1 MSFLFS
7 HVLAGPWVLQ
17 AEHEVCNIR
26 VTGVQLR
33 GEKFTEG
40 TEDLALTLE
49 IGLSLSRLL
58 VVTLSVRLQQRL
70 QRVGGCPHLSV
81 QILEINVID

>member
-1 MSFLFS
+1 MQF
-7 HVLAGPWVLQ
+7 G
-17 AEHEVCNIR
+17 
-26 VTGVQLR
+26 

-40 TEDLALTLE
+40 TEDLALTLQ

-81 QILEINVID
+81 EILQMIFVKNSQSTVSQSVSQYLHPHQSLK